1 MISQDWSLLEAWKLH
16 QWMPVTWYTFKWH
29 PTCQTPCQDYPVLQD
44 SKVRL
49 KGHNE
54 SWQCSVC
61 LNGLKLSGWIQ
72 NIFLSTLKT
81 ILMVSGTILSSKTP
95 GSDFED
101 IGSLDGLF
109 AVQSWWNLQYW
120 FRIHF
125 LANLYQF
132 QWSQEPSILQDSR
145 VRLRGHRESWW
156 TPGTVGY
163 WVMTWGFFLL
173 KVNRSIRI
181 TYILNGVSQI
191 MISKQKFLGHWAL
204 GEWTS

>member
-1 MISQDWSLLEAWKLH
+1 MVWKWH
-16 QWMPVTWYTFKWH
+16 QKMPVTWYTFKWH

-61 LNGLKLSGWIQ
+61 LNGLKLSGPIQ
-72 NIFLSTLKT
+72 NTFLSTLKT

-109 AVQSWWNLQYW
+109 AIQSWWNLQYW

-132 QWSQEPSILQDSR
+132 QWSQEPSVLQDSR
-145 VRLRGHRESWW
+145 IRLWGHRD
-156 TPGTVGY
+156 
-163 WVMTWGFFLL
+163 FLPSIDNILIYCSSDQKSKL
-173 KVNRSIRI
+173 KSRSQK
-181 TYILNGVSQI
+181 TKVHSVSVRN
-191 MISKQKFLGHWAL
+191 S
-204 GEWTS
+204 

>member
-1 MISQDWSLLEAWKLH
+1 MVWKWH
-16 QWMPVTWYTFKWH
+16 QKMPVTWYTFKWH

-61 LNGLKLSGWIQ
+61 LNGLKLSGPIQ
-72 NIFLSTLKT
+72 NTFLSTLKT

-120 FRIHF
+120 FTSPADARIPYSIGDAEFENSFKLKPFTVYSQHKV
-125 LANLYQF
+125 LY
-132 QWSQEPSILQDSR
+132 E
-145 VRLRGHRESWW
+145 
-156 TPGTVGY
+156 
-163 WVMTWGFFLL
+163 
-173 KVNRSIRI
+173 KCN
-181 TYILNGVSQI
+181 
-191 MISKQKFLGHWAL
+191 ISF
-204 GEWTS
+204 

>member
-1 MISQDWSLLEAWKLH
+1 MVWKWH
-16 QWMPVTWYTFKWH
+16 QKMPVTWYTFKWH

-61 LNGLKLSGWIQ
+61 LNGLKLSGPIQ
-72 NIFLSTLKT
+72 NTFLSTLKT

-132 QWSQEPSILQDSR
+132 QWSQEPSVLQDSR

-156 TPGTVGY
+156 TFCYPKLMKLTVLVQDTFLANLY
-163 WVMTWGFFLL
+163 QFQWSFCHPKLMKLAVMVHYTFL
-173 KVNRSIRI
+173 SIL
-181 TYILNGVSQI
+181 TPMSW
-191 MISKQKFLGHWAL
+191 F
-204 GEWTS
+204 